1 MKKDKLLTQ
10 FSDASKRLQ
19 DALETPLTEALA
31 LDGTIQR
38 FEFTFELAWKTLK
51 AFLEDQGIICRS
63 PKSCFKEA
71 FKMGWIEDEER
82 WISLLQARNMTS
94 HVYNEEMAVE
104 IYETIKDNNY
114 LIQALIAVLEEY

>member
-10 FSDASKRLQ
+10 FADANKRLQ
-19 DALETPLTEALA
+19 EALDTPLTEALA

-63 PKSCFKEA
+63 PKACFKEA
-71 FKMGWIEDEER
+71 FKMDWIDNEES

-94 HVYNEEMAVE
+94 HVYSEEMAVE
-104 IYETIKDNNY
+104 IYETVKDNNY
-114 LIQALIAVLEEY
+114 QIQALIAELEEY

>member
-10 FSDASKRLQ
+10 FADANKRLQ
-19 DALETPLTEALA
+19 EALDTPLTEALA

-51 AFLEDQGIICRS
+51 VFLEDQGMICRS
-63 PKSCFKEA
+63 PKACFKDA
-71 FKMGWIEDEER
+71 FKIGWIDNEDS

-94 HVYNEEMAVE
+94 HVYS
-104 IYETIKDNNY
+104 
-114 LIQALIAVLEEY
+114 